1 MYDAT
6 DDEVGKVK
14 QTGESQKSLMISFL
28 PKSLLEL
35 VVVRVAWRVPWDQ
48 LSEMDRESI
57 FLTND
62 STTTVCMHC
71 S

>member
-1 MYDAT
+1 MT
-6 DDEVGKVK
+6 
-14 QTGESQKSLMISFL
+14 LMISFL

>member
-1 MYDAT
+1 
-6 DDEVGKVK
+6 
-14 QTGESQKSLMISFL
+14 MISFL

-35 VVVRVAWRVPWDQ
+35 VVVSGAWRVPWDQ